1 MKKFLYS
8 LSTAAVIATLLLSSC
23 KKTEDVKPKDQG
35 TGAGDEEAIT
45 RITLT
50 FASASGDVAT
60 ASFTDPDDSGPKLPT
75 ITGLTLKKGMIY
87 NGTIK
92 IYDDTKTPIKFVNEE
107 IQEES
112 NAHRFH
118 YVYSP
123 AAASTTTMPVDIT
136 DKDLKNLPLGLTYTA
151 KVGSA
156 TGTGKLRVTLR
167 HFDGITKTNNIA
179 DGEADFDLDFD
190 VVIVD

>member
-1 MKKFLYS
+1 MKKLLYS
-8 LSTAAVIATLLLSSC
+8 LSIAAVIATLVLSSC

-45 RITLT
+45 RIMLT
-50 FASASGDVAT
+50 FTSSSGDVAT
-60 ASFTDPDDSGPKLPT
+60 ASFIDPDDSGPKLPT

-92 IYDDTKTPIKFVNEE
+92 IYDDTKTPVKFVNEE

-123 AAASTTTMPVDIT
+123 TTAATTIAVDIT
-136 DKDLKNLPLGLTYTA
+136 DKDLKNQPLGLTYTA
-151 KVGSA
+151 SVGNVA
-156 TGTGKLRVTLR
+156 GTGKLRVTLR
-167 HFDGITKTNNIA
+167 HFDGITKTNNITE
-179 DGEADFDLDFD
+179 GEADFDLDFD
-190 VVIVD
+190 VTIVD